1 MQSPGW
7 PEGTSRTDT
16 RPVLGR
22 PFIPRLSG
30 LAMPLALVVLLLLAP
45 DSSSASALPP
55 SWEAGIAEGS
65 LLVNTNTS
73 WPSWQDQGA
82 VLTFSAT
89 LGNGI
94 VATLADYE
102 TVYLGGIYNTFV
114 ELDGRA
120 GFFGEPEHVP
130 EPGWRVNSSA
140 RAAIPATSSSVS
152 LSAEAD
158 VTALDVRRGV
168 YLARW
173 EALGTGGCL
182 SVERRTYAPR
192 VDAPLL
198 VTEFVLSSNCS
209 ESIVLPL
216 RTTFNASS
224 LQRAVDF
231 HFETYEPDATT
242 ETKAFGGTTATAEP
256 ICLGTDEMHSDT
268 DAHPTQ
274 ECTLGDPGQRPSI
287 AVVYDPVPPSL
298 TAAANSRAVVSFVS
312 AYGSSLNTTVRAL
325 LHPVLILERAP
336 SRS

>member
-1 MQSPGW
+1 
-7 PEGTSRTDT
+7 
-16 RPVLGR
+16 
-22 PFIPRLSG
+22 
-30 LAMPLALVVLLLLAP
+30 MPLALVVLLLLAP

-130 EPGWRVNSSA
+130 EPGWRVNRQLRTRRDTRDEFS
-140 RAAIPATSSSVS
+140 RTVS

-158 VTALDVRRGV
+158 ITALDVRRSV

-173 EALGTGGCL
+173 EALGTAGCL
-182 SVERRTYAPR
+182 NVERRTYAPR
-192 VDAPLL
+192 IDAPLL
-198 VTEFVLSSNCS
+198 VTEFVLS
-209 ESIVLPL
+209 
-216 RTTFNASS
+216 
-224 LQRAVDF
+224 
-231 HFETYEPDATT
+231 
-242 ETKAFGGTTATAEP
+242 
-256 ICLGTDEMHSDT
+256 
-268 DAHPTQ
+268 
-274 ECTLGDPGQRPSI
+274 
-287 AVVYDPVPPSL
+287 
-298 TAAANSRAVVSFVS
+298 
-312 AYGSSLNTTVRAL
+312 
-325 LHPVLILERAP
+325 
-336 SRS
+336 